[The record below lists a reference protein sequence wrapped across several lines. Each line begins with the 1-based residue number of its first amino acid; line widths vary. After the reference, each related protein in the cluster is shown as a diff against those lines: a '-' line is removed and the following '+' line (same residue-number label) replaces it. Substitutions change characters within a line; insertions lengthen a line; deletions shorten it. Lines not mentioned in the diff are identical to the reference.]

1 VHLAALAD
9 HPDLRGHHVYACGNP
24 AMTAD
29 ALAELT
35 TRGGLPPARFHAD
48 AFLPTGDAEP
58 ADDAEPV
65 SAG

>member
-1 VHLAALAD
+1 
-9 HPDLRGHHVYACGNP
+9 
-24 AMTAD
+24 MTA
-29 ALAELT
+29 AVQAELT
-35 TRGGLPPARFHAD
+35 ARTGLAQDRFHAD